1 MQQQNYKRWMRA
13 GAMAFIIMISL
24 SFLSYYT
31 YDGVSDDGFQTAFND
46 RYGIYALNL
55 PQKLAFADEEVPVKD
70 PEIAERLDRELLV
83 NTYWQSQTLL
93 FFKRS
98 NRAFEII
105 EPILEENNIPDDF
118 KYLAV
123 IESGLSN
130 VVSPAGAAGYW
141 QLLKGTGQEYG
152 LEINDDVDE
161 RYHLEKAT
169 EAACKYLRESFDQ
182 FNSWTLAA
190 ASYNMGRDGL
200 ARQMERQR
208 GESYYDLILNSET
221 GRYLFRTMAVKQ
233 ILENPEK
240 HGFHFREKDLYE
252 NIPVREVAVDST
264 INDLG
269 IWALDQGINY
279 RILKYHNPW
288 LRTEKLP
295 NTSGKEYLITIPEEG
310 YFELSPEV
318 GKEHKALKNDATET
332 DTLPEE
338 DTETELQTDPK
349 G

>member
-1 MQQQNYKRWMRA
+1 MRA
-13 GAMAFIIMISL
+13 GLMAMIIMVSL
-24 SFLSYYT
+24 SFLTYYT

-46 RYGIYALNL
+46 RYGIYALNIPESL
-55 PQKLAFADEEVPVKD
+55 SFAGEEVPVKD

-98 NRAFEII
+98 HRAFAVI
-105 EPILEENNIPDDF
+105 EPILRENDIPEDF

-123 IESGLSN
+123 IESGLTN
-130 VVSPAGAAGYW
+130 IVSPAGATGYW
-141 QLLKGTGQEYG
+141 QILKGTAQEYG
-152 LEINDDVDE
+152 LEVTNDVDE

-169 EAACKYLRESFDQ
+169 EAACKYLNESYGTFD
-182 FNSWTLAA
+182 SWTLAA

-200 ARQMERQR
+200 ARQMERQN
-208 GESYYDLILNSET
+208 GKSYYDLILNSET
-221 GRYLFRTMAVKQ
+221 GRYLFRIMAVKQ

-240 HGFHFREKDLYE
+240 HGFHFRKKDLYE
-252 NIPVREVAVDST
+252 NIPVREVMVDTT
-264 INDLG
+264 IADLG
-269 IWALDQGINY
+269 MWAMNQGINY

-295 NTSGKEYLITIPEEG
+295 NNSGKQYVIRIPEEG
-310 YFELSPEV
+310 YYELSPETGDPTSPV
-318 GKEHKALKNDATET
+318 KSIEPDSLQIEDEATEQQA
-332 DTLPEE
+332 D
-338 DTETELQTDPK
+338 QK

>member
-1 MQQQNYKRWMRA
+1 MQQKNYKRWMRA
-13 GAMAFIIMISL
+13 GLMALVIMISL
-24 SFLSYYT
+24 SFLTYYT
-31 YDGVSDDGFQTAFND
+31 HDGVSDDGFQTAFND

-55 PQKLAFADEEVPVKD
+55 PENVVFANEPVPVKD

-105 EPILEENNIPDDF
+105 EPILKENGIPEDF

-123 IESGLSN
+123 IESGLTN
-130 VVSPAGAAGYW
+130 VVSPAGATGYW
-141 QLLKGTGQEYG
+141 QLLKGTGREYG
-152 LEINDDVDE
+152 LEINDDIDE

-169 EAACKYLRESFDQ
+169 EAACKYLQESYNQ

-200 ARQMERQR
+200 SRQLERQK

-221 GRYLFRTMAVKQ
+221 GRYLFRIMAVKQ

-240 HGFHFREKDLYE
+240 HGFHFRSKDLYE
-252 NIPVREVAVDST
+252 NIPVREVVVDSSVA
-264 INDLG
+264 DLG
-269 IWALDQGINY
+269 TWAKSAGINY

-295 NTSGKEYLITIPEEG
+295 NASEKEYVIKIPQEG
-310 YFELSPEV
+310 YYELSPEIIQSA
-318 GKEHKALKNDATET
+318 KTPNDTAES
-332 DTLPEE
+332 DTLKKDEVDSEPQFDKE
-338 DTETELQTDPK
+338 